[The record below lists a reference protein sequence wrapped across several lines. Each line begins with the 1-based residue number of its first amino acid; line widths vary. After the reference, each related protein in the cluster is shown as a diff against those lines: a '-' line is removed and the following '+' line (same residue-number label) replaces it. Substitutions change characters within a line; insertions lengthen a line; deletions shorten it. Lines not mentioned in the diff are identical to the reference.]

1 MPKSV
6 VLNESDPSYDWRIDP
21 EVGLI
26 LDEVFETGYIIP
38 FTESL
43 KQFLS
48 VKVVYETV
56 LDNFKTN
63 SFDDSD
69 IYSDVWDGKFVKR
82 DALYIELNG
91 AVLCFQIY
99 MDDVELANPLGSKKR
114 KYKVSVFYWILM
126 NLPPRFRSS
135 LRSIQL
141 LGIVS
146 SDILKQRGVDT
157 FLRSF

>member
-48 VKVVYETV
+48 VKVVYEAV
-56 LDNFKTN
+56 LDNLDKP
-63 SFDDSD
+63 SF
-69 IYSDVWDGKFVKR
+69 R
-82 DALYIELNG
+82 
-91 AVLCFQIY
+91 
-99 MDDVELANPLGSKKR
+99 
-114 KYKVSVFYWILM
+114 
-126 NLPPRFRSS
+126 
-135 LRSIQL
+135 
-141 LGIVS
+141 
-146 SDILKQRGVDT
+146 
-157 FLRSF
+157 

>member
-6 VLNESDPSYDWRIDP
+6 VLNESDPSYGCRIDP

-56 LDNFKTN
+56 
-63 SFDDSD
+63 
-69 IYSDVWDGKFVKR
+69 
-82 DALYIELNG
+82 
-91 AVLCFQIY
+91 
-99 MDDVELANPLGSKKR
+99 
-114 KYKVSVFYWILM
+114 
-126 NLPPRFRSS
+126 
-135 LRSIQL
+135 
-141 LGIVS
+141 
-146 SDILKQRGVDT
+146 
-157 FLRSF
+157 

>member
-1 MPKSV
+1 METAWSKVFPAVMPKSV

-91 AVLCFQIY
+91 AVLGFQIY

-146 SDILKQRGVDT
+146 TQLI
-157 FLRSF
+157 